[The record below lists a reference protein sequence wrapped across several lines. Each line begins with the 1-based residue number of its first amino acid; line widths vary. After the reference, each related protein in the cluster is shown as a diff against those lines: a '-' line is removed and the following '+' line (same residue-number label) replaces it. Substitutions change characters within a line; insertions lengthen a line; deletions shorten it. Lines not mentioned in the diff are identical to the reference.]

1 MKPTEEQLEK
11 IKDAYLNGPIAIK
24 FSLEAAILYWESIRP
39 PCPNC
44 TNPPGVRD
52 MIQKAQIR
60 QLWDNLEK
68 AQADIAELNQ
78 RLHER
83 TQAFLG
89 KAGRAER

>member
-1 MKPTEEQLEK
+1 MKPTDEQ
-11 IKDAYLNGPIAIK
+11 IKAITCAYFNGPHDQ
-24 FSLEAAILYWESIRP
+24 EAAIGCAIEHWESIRP
-39 PCPNC
+39 PCPDC

-52 MIQKAQIR
+52 MVQKAQIR
-60 QLWDNLEK
+60 QLWDNLDK